1 MGVSVSWCP
10 GHNMGHIITLLPL
23 LLSSQVDSRTLMR
36 RSSPD
41 VITGR
46 GFAAPPK
53 LNIET
58 YSSPGSPGPS
68 YSNDP
73 DLTRGQHAYYSEG
86 SVREAH
92 SPPGEYQHNYQ
103 YEDISGHYPSHQSYQ
118 SSSYL
123 PTSEYQRLKDKLYT
137 NEQLKSYIKEL
148 RQQIKTYENIVP
160 HNHERGTKIDLSRY
174 HHNEPYI
181 KSFSG
186 SRNQGLETEKWLRSR
201 QHQSSYQHNQNKR
214 PQLRFPVQE
223 QVDDII
229 TVDNAYQY
237 VEKPKGPDSFTINVE
252 SALNFS

>member
-1 MGVSVSWCP
+1 MIYHMDRHSKIHFVSF
-10 GHNMGHIITLLPL
+10 
-23 LLSSQVDSRTLMR
+23 SSQVDSRTLIR

-86 SVREAH
+86 SVREAY

-181 KSFSG
+181 KRYHLIYDLCFLYQRQLFRKQEPG
-186 SRNQGLETEKWLRSR
+186 TRN
-201 QHQSSYQHNQNKR
+201 
-214 PQLRFPVQE
+214 
-223 QVDDII
+223 
-229 TVDNAYQY
+229 
-237 VEKPKGPDSFTINVE
+237 
-252 SALNFS
+252 